1 MAGNPPQEAVLMA
14 QAPASEPTLMF
25 HVPHGQIVT
34 EPAPAQEKKRCHR
47 RKHDFHWLD
56 YRGILMTSVLEGVA
70 SYAFLFISLL
80 VSSTTAYG
88 FSTIGIVNGLAYAAI
103 SFLTGALI
111 NPMFSLTK
119 VVAWRMSVLFFLAH
133 IVSQFIGALLA
144 AVTLRWLP
152 GVHIDLAVPELAA
165 SVPQWAGLI
174 LEFIGGYILGL
185 LILVAV
191 YRGWNASRA
200 FLIGLGYGAVIV
212 ALGPLTSGCLN
223 PYRALAASLF
233 TYFNSECW
241 VYYVAW
247 LISAVLA
254 GIMTL
259 ILHLDHVH
267 EKLPDGEMETRK
279 SK

>member
-1 MAGNPPQEAVLMA
+1 
-14 QAPASEPTLMF
+14 
-25 HVPHGQIVT
+25 
-34 EPAPAQEKKRCHR
+34 
-47 RKHDFHWLD
+47 
-56 YRGILMTSVLEGVA
+56 
-70 SYAFLFISLL
+70 
-80 VSSTTAYG
+80 
-88 FSTIGIVNGLAYAAI
+88 
-103 SFLTGALI
+103 
-111 NPMFSLTK
+111 
-119 VVAWRMSVLFFLAH
+119 MSVLFFLAH

-152 GVHIDLAVPELAA
+152 GIHLHMAVPELAA
-165 SVPQWAGLI
+165 GVPQWAGLI
-174 LEFIGGYILGL
+174 LEFIGCYILGL

-200 FLIGLGYGAVIV
+200 FLIGLGYAAISI
-212 ALGPLTSGCLN
+212 ALGPLTTGCLN

-233 TYFNSECW
+233 THFNSECW

-247 LISAVLA
+247 LIGAVLA

-267 EKLPDGEMETRK
+267 EKMPEGNVETRK